1 MSSSDGVLTTDQW
14 QRWRSTGAAVNLSAR
29 AKWSL
34 GGADRVRYLNGQLT
48 QDVRQARA
56 DHALYACVTN
66 VKGRVEGDVFI
77 HTSPQGDE
85 LLLDAAP
92 DLRESLGVRLERY
105 IIADDAVLTDVTEEW
120 QLWHV
125 WGEAAEEAGAAGV
138 VEGGTWVKGTRF
150 GTPGLDLW
158 LPAAD
163 PLPAWSCDVLTES
176 QLEAFRILQG
186 VPAYPHELNA
196 EVFPPE
202 AGLEGRAMSFTKGC
216 YIGQEVLSRIKT
228 TGRMPKELVRWEA
241 QGPGLEPSRGQDL
254 FAGPESTAPLGHIT
268 SATLRPGDGVAVGLA
283 YVKQGALATHSVL
296 LVGEGVPRIEVQ
308 VKLSAL

>member
-1 MSSSDGVLTTDQW
+1 MSSSHGVLTADQW
-14 QRWRSTGAAVNLSAR
+14 QRWRSTGAAANLSAR
-29 AKWSL
+29 AKWTL
-34 GGADRVRYLNGQLT
+34 GGADRVRYLNGQVT

-56 DHALYACVTN
+56 DQTLYACVTN

-85 LLLDAAP
+85 LRLDAAP
-92 DLRESLGVRLERY
+92 ELRDALGMRLERY

-125 WGEAAEEAGAAGV
+125 WGEAVAEAAAVEMVDGGAR
-138 VEGGTWVKGTRF
+138 VKSTRF

-158 LPAAD
+158 LPAGG
-163 PLPAWSCDVLTES
+163 PLPVWSCEVLTDLELES
-176 QLEAFRILQG
+176 FRILQG
-186 VPAYPHELNA
+186 VPAFPHELNA

-202 AGLEGRAMSFTKGC
+202 AGLEERAMSFTKGC

-228 TGRMPKELVRWEA
+228 TGKMPKELVRWEA
-241 QGPGLEPSRGQDL
+241 VTPTVVPAPGQDL
-254 FAGPESTAPLGHIT
+254 FAAAESTAALGRIT
-268 SATLRPGDGVAVGLA
+268 SATPRPGDGVAVGLA